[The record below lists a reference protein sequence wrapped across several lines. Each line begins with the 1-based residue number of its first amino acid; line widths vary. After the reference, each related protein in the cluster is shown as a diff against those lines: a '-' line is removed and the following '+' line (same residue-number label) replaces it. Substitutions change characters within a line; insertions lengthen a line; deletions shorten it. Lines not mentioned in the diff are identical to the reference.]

1 MKAQAPEMNEGPE
14 AFTRFR
20 AAVKHI
26 LSVPKSAVPNP
37 FGKRKAKPKKST
49 GRKTR

>member
-1 MKAQAPEMNEGPE
+1 MRPAAEMNEGPE

-20 AAVKHI
+20 EAVKKI

-37 FGKRKAKPKKST
+37 FGKRKAPKNRAAPKQ
-49 GRKTR
+49 KT